1 MRNLWGRLRTV
12 LNLCWDEEVLGLRE
26 AERVYIDY
34 NRRKMTKYRRS
45 KV

>member
-26 AERVYIDY
+26 AGEFIDY
-34 NRRKMTKYRRS
+34 NRRKMT
-45 KV
+45 V